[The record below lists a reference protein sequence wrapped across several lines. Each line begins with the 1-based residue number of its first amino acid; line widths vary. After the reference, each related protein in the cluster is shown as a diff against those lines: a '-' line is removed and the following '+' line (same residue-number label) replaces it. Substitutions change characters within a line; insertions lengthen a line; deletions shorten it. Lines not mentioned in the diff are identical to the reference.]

1 MWLQICWGSRPA
13 AGVNPLG
20 SACVADPGLGHQE
33 PQQCQEPAVPGSVWA
48 FRGRRRAGLRTC
60 DICQTAL
67 ACARSP
73 CAASSGSALL
83 SSHAT
88 RATVLGATL
97 PRVVRALLAPRHVL
111 PRTSLPRPP
120 FFPAL
125 WPAHHC
131 APACGVHVQEWRK
144 GQGGQQAAQRGERQP
159 PAADC

>member
-1 MWLQICWGSRPA
+1 M
-13 AGVNPLG
+13 
-20 SACVADPGLGHQE
+20 
-33 PQQCQEPAVPGSVWA
+33 PGSVWA

-125 WPAHHC
+125 CLPIIVRLPVVCMCRSGGRGRGGSRLRSVVSGSRPQRTAKDLN
-131 APACGVHVQEWRK
+131 AELDDYMQE
-144 GQGGQQAAQRGERQP
+144 
-159 PAADC
+159 